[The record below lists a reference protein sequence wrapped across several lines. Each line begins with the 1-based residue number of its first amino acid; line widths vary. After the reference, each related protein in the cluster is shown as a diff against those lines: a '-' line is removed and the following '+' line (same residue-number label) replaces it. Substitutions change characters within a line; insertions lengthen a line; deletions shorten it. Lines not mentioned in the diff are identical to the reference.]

1 MPDGIAL
8 WSIRTALLSVRDLD
22 RSSAF
27 YQDVL
32 NVREVSRRY
41 DMAILGTD
49 LVGSPFTLCL
59 RQAERGAILPGQQ
72 TIGIRALAYDVGS
85 LSELDRIEA
94 RLRALD
100 AFRDRTVLDPAV
112 GIRGAVRSR
121 PGPVGTDVH
130 RAERQG
136 SRRRHRTDGG
146 RRRRTTLVF

>member
-112 GIRGAVRSR
+112 GFEVLFGQDPDRLALTFIANE
-121 PGPVGTDVH
+121 T
-130 RAERQG
+130 G
-136 SRRRHRTDGG
+136 SKASFDESAAMARMYSMDA
-146 RRRRTTLVF
+146 